1 MRSLTAPLAII
12 KVNNIEVGFVR
23 NLNINESHE
32 ITPIYGIGHLT
43 PQELPVTKWS
53 GTMTAESYLIDF
65 YKALNVLTDAS
76 IVQRTV
82 NSPEEFVDTVLL
94 NDDGV
99 TLDIYRKVE
108 VDRDPTTGVVQSGL
122 EIFASVRGCKMTRDG
137 ISISDG
143 QIAGRNVEFMYKTPI
158 FRLG

>member
-1 MRSLTAPLAII
+1 MSSLTAPLAII
-12 KVNNIEVGFVR
+12 KVNNIQVGFIR

-32 ITPIYGIGHLT
+32 ISPIYGIGNLT
-43 PQELPVTKWS
+43 PQELPVVKWS

-65 YKALNVLTDAS
+65 YKAINVLTDAS
-76 IVQRTV
+76 VVQRVVT
-82 NSPEEFVDTVLL
+82 SADQFIDTVLL

-108 VDRDPTTGVVQSGL
+108 QSRNASGAVTSEL

-158 FRLG
+158 FKLA